1 MIKYYQQIQSLKMNI
16 TCTNS
21 HYYNIIF
28 EFKHLTAGEASF
40 HVRNGLRTQTTLLF
54 LHL

>member
-16 TCTNS
+16 TCTKS

-28 EFKHLTAGEASF
+28 EFKHWTAGEVFFPCKKWIKDSNNPAA
-40 HVRNGLRTQTTLLF
+40 V
-54 LHL
+54 